1 MKKLLIITGLFLML
15 FLNGANQT
23 FASDIDKVKI
33 ISEIGT
39 LSNNEKYD
47 EALEMCD
54 SALKTY
60 PNEPDLYYWS
70 ARIKS
75 YTGNKKA
82 ALEDYN
88 KVIEL
93 KPNDSN
99 AYVMRG
105 ICKSDLGDPAGA
117 IEDFNT
123 ALKINPKDSSAYSM
137 RACARIDLG
146 DLTGANED
154 LNIANQLYDETTQDK
169 TK

>member
-1 MKKLLIITGLFLML
+1 ML

-70 ARIKS
+70 ATIK
-75 YTGNKKA
+75 
-82 ALEDYN
+82 LEDYN